1 MHDPCFTVRTTAFT
15 KRGSTQSR
23 RRFEQTIGQMITVKQ
38 QSPWSVRGVSRDARI
53 RAKKAALHRGVTI
66 GEWVSQAL
74 IVVADEERA
83 DERENLMPAGFG
95 AREHGL
101 LTPVKDKAAQ
111 EQQAPWSV
119 RGVSRVAR
127 VEVAHAAAR
136 RRMTI
141 GAWVDHAI
149 ITYADRQAGIE
160 PSARRAPEPPREPS
174 KELEKTMRLIEALAQ
189 RIEET
194 QAPDTPAYDDRLKL
208 AGEPVSRAESD
219 RLKERSIEITKRLQD
234 SKD

>member
-38 QSPWSVRGVSRDARI
+38 QSPWSVRGVSRDTRI
-53 RAKKAALHRGVTI
+53 QAKIAAQHRGVTI

-74 IVVADEERA
+74 IAVADEERA
-83 DERENLMPAGFG
+83 DEPKNLMPAGFG
-95 AREHGL
+95 AHEHAL
-101 LTPVKDKAAQ
+101 LTLVKDKTAQ
-111 EQQAPWSV
+111 KQQAPWSV
-119 RGVSRVAR
+119 RGVSQVAR
-127 VEVAHAAAR
+127 VRTAHAAAR

-160 PSARRAPEPPREPS
+160 PPARRAPEPPREPPQ
-174 KELEKTMRLIEALAQ
+174 ELEKTMRLIETLAQ
-189 RIEET
+189 HIEET
-194 QAPDTPAYDDRLKL
+194 QVPDTPAYADRLKL
-208 AGEPVSRAESD
+208 ADEPEPRAEFD
-219 RLKERSIEITKRLQD
+219 RLKERVIEITKRPQE
-234 SKD
+234 S